1 MSGTGSNRMRRLMT
15 EGARPG
21 WRKPISAWWR
31 WIGAFTAL
39 AVVTVGM
46 VLVRPY
52 LGEAHVALLFLLV
65 VLFASSAGGRVLGLA
80 IAGAAFIT
88 FNFFFL
94 PPYSKLTIA
103 NPLDWL
109 VLVTFLITSVVAAQL
124 LYRANTEAEEARQRA
139 EEIDRLATLGAETLN
154 APNAQDGL
162 RAMVDVIRATL
173 QVAECE
179 VFEGR
184 EDIARLM
191 PSESADSQA
200 PESTEV
206 AVPLRVRG
214 VPVGVL
220 RVANPAGL
228 TLTPERRR
236 LLDALA
242 YYAALGVER
251 VRLTAAAEHAEA
263 ERRVEALR
271 NALLTSVSH
280 DLRTP
285 LTSIKG
291 IAHEIAEGADP
302 SAASD
307 IELEVDRLNVLIGDM
322 LELSRIQAG
331 AVRPGTEVETVDDLL
346 GAALRQARSIL
357 RDRLV
362 IVDVDELLTGHF
374 GFTESLRVMVNLIEN
389 AAKYSPPGE
398 PITIRARRDGVWLSL
413 EVQDRGPGV
422 PEAERDRIFEP
433 FYRPRGT
440 PSDVGGTGLGL
451 SIARGLAEAQ
461 GGRLRHEPREGG
473 GSSFVFDVP
482 AADDTEPSPV
492 AD

>member
-1 MSGTGSNRMRRLMT
+1 MT
-15 EGARPG
+15 EDARPA
-21 WRKPISAWWR
+21 RPRSSRVWWR
-31 WIGAFTAL
+31 WIGAFAALSAVTA
-39 AVVTVGM
+39 GM
-46 VLVRPY
+46 VTVRPY

-65 VLFASSAGGRVLGLA
+65 VLGASSAGGRALGLA
-80 IAGAAFIT
+80 VAGAAFVT

-124 LYRANTEAEEARQRA
+124 LYRANAEAEEARQRA

-162 RAMVDVIRATL
+162 RAIVDVIRATL
-173 QVAECE
+173 HVAECE

-184 EDIARLM
+184 EDIARLV
-191 PSESADSQA
+191 SAESAA
-200 PESTEV
+200 PHAAEATEV
-206 AVPLRVRG
+206 AVALRVRD
-214 VPVGVL
+214 VTVGVL
-220 RVANPAGL
+220 RIADPDGL
-228 TLTPERRR
+228 ALTPERRR

-302 SAASD
+302 SSATD
-307 IELEVDRLNVLIGDM
+307 IELEADRLNVLIGDM

-331 AVRPGTEVETVDDLL
+331 AVRPGTVVETVDDLL

-362 IVDVDELLTGHF
+362 IIDVAELLTGQF
-374 GFTESLRVMVNLIEN
+374 AFTESLRVMVNLIEN

-398 PITIRARRDGVWLSL
+398 PITIRARRDGAWLSL

-440 PSDVGGTGLGL
+440 PADVGGTGLGL

-461 GGRLRHEPREGG
+461 GGRLRYEPREDG

-482 AADDTEPSPV
+482 AAGDAEPTPD
-492 AD
+492 AE